1 MSTRVPLG
9 PGTVSVKV
17 GAGTAKQ
24 FEAECKSAAITHEYE
39 DVGEAVTF
47 LDGHTH
53 GGSRTRTDGFK
64 ASLDNDLSS
73 AGLYKFLVDND
84 LAEAALEYT
93 PNSTAGAKWAGTVTL
108 TLPSELGADEF
119 GAVLAS
125 EVEWTGVGT
134 FTFTPATAP

>member
-1 MSTRVPLG
+1 MGNRVTLG

-17 GAGTAKQ
+17 GAGAAKQ

-39 DVGEAVTF
+39 DVGESTTY

-53 GGSRTRTDGFK
+53 GGSRTRMDGFK
-64 ASLDNDLSS
+64 ASLDNDFGS
-73 AGLYKFLVDND
+73 AGLYKFLLDND
-84 LAEAALEYT
+84 LEEATLEYM
-93 PNSTAGAKWAGTVTL
+93 PSTAAGAKWSGTVTL